1 MNFTLSKGKKQWRES
16 MKNAPNIKLKI
27 IDLEEISEQIDIS
40 VNLQTKSSLEAAK
53 TALKREKTDSVILF

>member
-1 MNFTLSKGKKQWRES
+1 

-27 IDLEEISEQIDIS
+27 IELEEITEPIDIS

-53 TALKREKTDSVILF
+53 RPLKREKTIALF